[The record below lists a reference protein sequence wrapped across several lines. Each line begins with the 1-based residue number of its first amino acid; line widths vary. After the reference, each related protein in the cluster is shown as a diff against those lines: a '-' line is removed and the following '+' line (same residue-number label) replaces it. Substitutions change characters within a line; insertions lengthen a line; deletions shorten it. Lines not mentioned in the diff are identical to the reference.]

1 MNPLAIIQGIVG
13 TLFNI
18 WINIW
23 LIGFLFISFI
33 IADPWELILGA
44 ILGVALFYWFFK
56 YLINDEY

>member
-33 IADPWELILGA
+33 IADPWELIVGA
-44 ILGVALFYWFFK
+44 ILGVGIFYVFVK
-56 YLINDEY
+56 HIIT